1 MTRAEKYHARV
12 EAGICVRCGKAPR
25 GKTKRCDPCHR
36 IQRRYW
42 MRYRGQLPE
51 HVAMSVEE
59 IAAKLGWPV
68 AEVRFTLMSAIA
80 KVRCHFADL

>member
-1 MTRAEKYHARV
+1 
-12 EAGICVRCGKAPR
+12 
-25 GKTKRCDPCHR
+25 
-36 IQRRYW
+36 
-42 MRYRGQLPE
+42 MRHRGQLPE